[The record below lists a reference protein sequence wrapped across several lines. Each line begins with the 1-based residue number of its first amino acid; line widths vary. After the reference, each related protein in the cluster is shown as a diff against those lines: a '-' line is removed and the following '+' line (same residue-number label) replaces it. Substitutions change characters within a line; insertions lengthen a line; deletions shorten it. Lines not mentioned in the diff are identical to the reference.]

1 MIVCFDQPRFYRL
14 LSGFTIDSVGDR
26 QRDILPLPYLPSP
39 GVVRENVPRKVW
51 ARISETERWT
61 SWANEGIDA
70 LNSMVGHLAGS
81 GKRDPANATQVS
93 SLAHIRQA
101 YQGLCQCA
109 PDEVEN
115 PAEALRALLAKS
127 SSYNDATTRRPPVQ
141 DNVSLPAEGCVP
153 TPLADILHLSD
164 LLRHGV
170 GSSAILRPVD
180 EAWRCSEN

>member
-1 MIVCFDQPRFYRL
+1 MN
-14 LSGFTIDSVGDR
+14 SVGDR
-26 QRDILPLPYLPSP
+26 QRDILPLPYLSSP
-39 GVVRENVPRKVW
+39 GVVRENVSRKVRV
-51 ARISETERWT
+51 RISKTGRWT

-70 LNSMVGHLAGS
+70 LSSMFGQPNG
-81 GKRDPANATQVS
+81 GGRRDPANATQVS

-127 SSYNDATTRRPPVQ
+127 NSYIDATTRGPYVW

-153 TPLADILHLSD
+153 IPLADILHPTD
-164 LLRHGV
+164 L
-170 GSSAILRPVD
+170 
-180 EAWRCSEN
+180 